1 MKKRRPS
8 HTTSRWLALE
18 VLSTWQRLNPPG
30 GPPGP
35 FLDDL
40 LHAALA
46 RHADLSRPDQTLVW
60 ELATGVMR
68 WRRRL
73 DYVIARTST
82 TPLHRLHPVV
92 LDLLR
97 LTAYQLLF
105 LDRIPA
111 HAVVAE
117 AVSLA
122 RARRLPPALVAF
134 VNAVG
139 RQLAAAAPTIP
150 HPDPEV
156 EPVAALA
163 VAAAVPEWLAVRWLT
178 ELGPELAWRRAQ
190 AVNAVPPLSIRV
202 NTGLVSR
209 ETLSGILLAEGVTTA
224 PCRWSPLGLT
234 ILSLP
239 GAPLRLPSYQRGLWL
254 FQDEAA
260 QLGTLLLQAAP
271 RQTILEIGAGR
282 GGKTTLVAQLLRGR
296 GRVLAVDIHGARLA
310 ALRQQLARLELPGV
324 ALLQADAAQP
334 FLAAPAEGFD
344 RVLLDA
350 PCSGLGVLRRH
361 PEIKWRRQPEDIP
374 RFAALQTQLLRQA
387 APLVRPGGL
396 LLYITCTT
404 AVEENEGVI
413 RQFLADRPDFALVPA
428 AGQPPSPARDFL
440 DAQGFFR
447 TSAEDQNM
455 DGFFGAALQRRP
467 AGNRGRASALQ
478 V

>member
-1 MKKRRPS
+1 LKKRRPS

-46 RHADLSRPDQTLVW
+46 RHADLARSDQTLVW

-97 LTAYQLLF
+97 LTAYQILF

-122 RARRLPPALVAF
+122 RARRLPPALAAF

-163 VAAAVPEWLAVRWLT
+163 VAASVPEWLAVRWLT
-178 ELGPELAWRRAQ
+178 ELGPEPAWRRAQ
-190 AVNAVPPLSIRV
+190 AVNAVPPLTIRV

-209 ETLSGILLAEGVTTA
+209 ETLSGILLAEGVTAA

-234 ILSLP
+234 LLSLP
-239 GAPLRLPSYQRGLWL
+239 GSPVRLSSYQRGLWL

-260 QLGTLLLQAAP
+260 QLATLLLQAAP
-271 RQTILEIGAGR
+271 GQTILEIGAGR
-282 GGKTTLVAQLLRGR
+282 GGKTSHLAQLLGGR
-296 GRVLAVDIHGARLA
+296 GHIVALDKSWRRLA
-310 ALRQQLARLELPGV
+310 DLQQQLRRLQVTGV
-324 ALLQADAAQP
+324 EVLQADASRPLPLTPQC
-334 FLAAPAEGFD
+334 LFD
-344 RVLLDA
+344 RVLIDA

-361 PEIKWRRQPEDIP
+361 PELKWRRQPEDIP
-374 RFAALQTQLLRQA
+374 RFAALQTQLLCQA

-396 LLYITCTT
+396 LLYITCTST
-404 AVEENEGVI
+404 AEENEAVV
-413 RQFLADRPDFALVPA
+413 QAFLAAQPGFALLPA
-428 AGQPPSPARDFL
+428 TVQPPSPAHAFL
-440 DAQGFFR
+440 DAQGYFR
-447 TSAEDQNM
+447 TSPEDHEM
-455 DGFFGAALQRRP
+455 DGFFAALLQREY
-467 AGNRGRASALQ
+467 
-478 V
+478 